1 MKYNLLFLSLGLFLV
16 LSAGCT
22 KQDQKESS
30 LLCDALGSQDLILAG
45 QLIDD
50 VAKFQSNPDWKVN
63 VKAVES
69 WLAAHECIEGALANY
84 AIIETLPTQ
93 TEIWI
98 NESLDGEYII
108 DLYFDETSG
117 EIWFNRFH
125 D

>member
-1 MKYNLLFLSLGLFLV
+1 MKNALLFLSMGLFLI
-16 LSAGCT
+16 LIGSCS

-30 LLCDALGSQDLILAG
+30 LLCDALGSQDLVLAG

-63 VKAVES
+63 IKAVES
-69 WLAAHECIEGALANY
+69 WLAAHACIEGALANY
-84 AIIETLPTQ
+84 ATIETLPTQ

-98 NESLDGEYII
+98 NAKLDGEYII

>member
-1 MKYNLLFLSLGLFLV
+1 MKNKLLFLSLGLSLI
-16 LSAGCT
+16 LSAACT
-22 KQDQKESS
+22 KQDQKDSS
-30 LLCDALGSQDLILAG
+30 LLCSALGNNDLILAG

-63 VKAVES
+63 IKAVET
-69 WLAAHECIEGALANY
+69 WLNAQECIEGALANY

-98 NESLDGEYII
+98 NKKLDGEYII

>member
-1 MKYNLLFLSLGLFLV
+1 MKNTLLFLSLGLSLI
-16 LSAGCT
+16 LSAACT

-30 LLCDALGSQDLILAG
+30 LLCDALGSEDLILAG

-50 VAKFQSNPDWKVN
+50 VAKFQSDPDWKVN
-63 VKAVES
+63 VKAVED
-69 WLAAHECIEGALANY
+69 WLTAHGCIEGALANY

-98 NESLDGEYII
+98 NAKLDGEYII

-125 D
+125 E